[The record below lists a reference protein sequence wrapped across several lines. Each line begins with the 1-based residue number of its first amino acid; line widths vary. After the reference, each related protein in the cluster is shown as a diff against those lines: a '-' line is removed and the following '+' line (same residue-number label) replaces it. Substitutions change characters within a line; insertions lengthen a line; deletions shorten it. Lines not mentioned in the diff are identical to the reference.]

1 MIRFFF
7 PAPPV
12 IRIGLLLTAGL
23 FIGRGRESKPAF
35 APPCN
40 YNKNLCGMGGGFM
53 GRDKE
58 SAAPLTPR
66 EELLM
71 KVAKEI
77 VVKFIEVGRVSPT
90 SFAETFKTV
99 MDTLRQSFK
108 S

>member
-23 FIGRGRESKPAF
+23 FPWKGQGALEASYPFLHYSKKF
-35 APPCN
+35 W
-40 YNKNLCGMGGGFM
+40 GMGGGFM
-53 GRDKE
+53 SRDKE
-58 SAAPLTPR
+58 QAAALTPR

-77 VVKFIEVGRVSPT
+77 VVKFIEVGRVSPS

-108 S
+108 